1 VLTLARHPRRVWHV
15 ITVLFRYF
23 IAPGLRLPMSDQRP
37 GPVRMRLALESL
49 GGAWLK
55 LGQMLALRYDLL
67 PAAYCDELFAL
78 LNQVA
83 PFPYADVR
91 RIIRQELGAEPEVV
105 FATFE
110 PDSFAAASIGQV
122 HRATLHN
129 GDRVAVKVQRPGIRQ
144 TLQADI
150 DLMYG
155 TSWLLDLVHLFGVG
169 RSRDLIDE
177 FARWTADELD
187 YMVEARQAVLLWD
200 HARGDKY
207 ERIARVYRD
216 YTTSRVLT
224 AELVEGIPLIEI
236 MVARRTG
243 DEAYLDAL
251 AAAGHDL
258 DRIVRRLD
266 WNMLNQVFV
275 FGYFHADLHPA
286 NLFVLPGDAI
296 GYVDF
301 GIVGQLPNRV
311 RDSLT
316 RYSWLLFRGDV
327 EGAVR
332 ELMRW
337 LTPGPTTDANAA
349 RWQLVRIHQAFL
361 YDTVAGRTRF
371 TEGAPGPARNPADN
385 PYSRL
390 AVEILATIRTHEL
403 RLSQS
408 IVTYLKMLVTLGTLR
423 HQLAIEYDLQD
434 NVRQF
439 VRRLAR
445 QQGMAWLDPRRTVDR
460 LFDGAAR
467 VQRAVEFMEFLE
479 GQEGFIVEA
488 QSTLFGF
495 RRRVRRIRRRLVS
508 LGVGVL
514 LVGAALY
521 IVLADPED
529 TKRMLPSDLPY
540 GVVHYGLLALLIIL
554 IVVLISNMRG
564 MGDES

>member
-1 VLTLARHPRRVWHV
+1 
-15 ITVLFRYF
+15 
-23 IAPGLRLPMSDQRP
+23 
-37 GPVRMRLALESL
+37 
-49 GGAWLK
+49 
-55 LGQMLALRYDLL
+55 
-67 PAAYCDELFAL
+67 
-78 LNQVA
+78 
-83 PFPYADVR
+83 
-91 RIIRQELGAEPEVV
+91 
-105 FATFE
+105 
-110 PDSFAAASIGQV
+110 
-122 HRATLHN
+122 
-129 GDRVAVKVQRPGIRQ
+129 
-144 TLQADI
+144 
-150 DLMYG
+150 
-155 TSWLLDLVHLFGVG
+155 
-169 RSRDLIDE
+169 
-177 FARWTADELD
+177 
-187 YMVEARQAVLLWD
+187 
-200 HARGDKY
+200 
-207 ERIARVYRD
+207 
-216 YTTSRVLT
+216 
-224 AELVEGIPLIEI
+224 
-236 MVARRTG
+236 
-243 DEAYLDAL
+243 
-251 AAAGHDL
+251 
-258 DRIVRRLD
+258 
-266 WNMLNQVFV
+266 
-275 FGYFHADLHPA
+275 
-286 NLFVLPGDAI
+286 
-296 GYVDF
+296 
-301 GIVGQLPNRV
+301 
-311 RDSLT
+311 
-316 RYSWLLFRGDV
+316 
-327 EGAVR
+327 VR

>member
-1 VLTLARHPRRVWHV
+1 
-15 ITVLFRYF
+15 
-23 IAPGLRLPMSDQRP
+23 
-37 GPVRMRLALESL
+37 MRLALESL

-67 PAAYCDELFAL
+67 PAAYCDELFGL

-83 PFPYADVR
+83 PFPFADVR
-91 RIIRQELGAEPEVV
+91 RIVREELGADPGVV
-105 FATFE
+105 FASFE
-110 PDSFAAASIGQV
+110 EQSFAAASIGQV
-122 HRATLHN
+122 HRATLRN
-129 GDRVAVKVQRPGIRQ
+129 GDRVAVKIQRPGIRQ
-144 TLQADI
+144 KLQADI
-150 DLMYG
+150 ELMYG
-155 TSWLLDLVHLFGVG
+155 MSWLLDLVHLFGVG

-177 FARWTADELD
+177 FSRWTADELD

-200 HARGDKY
+200 HAVGAPY

-224 AELVEGIPLIEI
+224 AELIEGIPLIEI
-236 MVARRTG
+236 MIARRVG
-243 DEAYLDAL
+243 DEVYLDAL

-258 DRIVRRLD
+258 DRIIRRLD

-286 NLFVLPGDAI
+286 NIFVLPDDVI

-337 LTPGPTTDANAA
+337 LAPGPTTDASAA
-349 RWQLVRIHQAFL
+349 RWQLIRVHQAFL
-361 YDTVAGRTRF
+361 YDTVAGRTRV
-371 TEGAPGPARNPADN
+371 TEDAPGPTRDPAEN

-390 AVEILATIRTHEL
+390 AVDILATIRVHEL
-403 RLSQS
+403 TLSQS
-408 IVTYLKMLVTLGTLR
+408 IVAYLKMLVTLGTLR
-423 HQLAIEYDLQD
+423 HQLASKYDLQD

-445 QQGMAWLDPRRTVDR
+445 QQGMAWLDPRRSVDR
-460 LFDGAAR
+460 LFAGAAR
-467 VQRAVEFMEFLE
+467 VQRAFEFMEFLE
-479 GQEGFIVEA
+479 GQEAFIVEA
-488 QSTLFGF
+488 QSSLFGF
-495 RRRVRRIRRRLVS
+495 RRRVRQIRRRLVS
-508 LGVGVL
+508 LGLGVL
-514 LVGAALY
+514 VVGAALY
-521 IVLADPED
+521 LVLAYPND
-529 TKRMLPSDLPY
+529 TERMLPRDVPY
-540 GVVHYGLLALLIIL
+540 PLVHYGLVALL
-554 IVVLISNMRG
+554 VVLVVALVSNMRG
-564 MGDES
+564 MGDDR

>member
-1 VLTLARHPRRVWHV
+1 
-15 ITVLFRYF
+15 
-23 IAPGLRLPMSDQRP
+23 
-37 GPVRMRLALESL
+37 MRLALESL

-67 PAAYCDELFAL
+67 PAAYCDELFGL

-83 PFPYADVR
+83 PFPYADVK
-91 RIIRQELGAEPEVV
+91 RIIREELGDDPEVV
-105 FATFE
+105 FASFE
-110 PDSFAAASIGQV
+110 HESFAAASIGQV

-144 TLQADI
+144 ILQADI

-169 RSRDLIDE
+169 KSRDLIDE
-177 FARWTADELD
+177 FARWTGDELD

-200 HARGDKY
+200 HAQGDRH

-216 YTTSRVLT
+216 YTTSKVLT
-224 AELVEGIPLIEI
+224 TELLEGIPLIEI

-243 DEAYLDAL
+243 DTAYLEAL

-286 NLFVLPGDAI
+286 NIFVLPDDAI

-311 RDSLT
+311 RDSLN

-327 EGAVR
+327 EAAVR

-337 LTPGPTTDANAA
+337 LAPGPATDINAA
-349 RWQLVRIHQAFL
+349 RWQLARVHQAFL
-361 YDTVAGRTRF
+361 YDTVAGRTRV
-371 TEGAPGPARNPADN
+371 TKGAPGPTRDPTDN

-390 AVEILATIRTHEL
+390 AMEILGTIRVHEL
-403 RLSQS
+403 TLSSS
-408 IVTYLKMLVTLGTLR
+408 IVSYLKMLVTLGTLR
-423 HQLAIEYDLQD
+423 HALAIEYDLQA

-445 QQGMAWLDPRRTVDR
+445 QQGLAWLDPRRTVDR
-460 LFDGAAR
+460 LFAGAAR
-467 VQRAVEFMEFLE
+467 LQRTLEFVEFLE
-479 GQEGFIVEA
+479 GQEAFIVEA
-488 QSTLFGF
+488 QSSVFGF
-495 RRRVRRIRRRLVS
+495 RRRIRSVRRRLVT

-514 LVGAALY
+514 LVGAVLY
-521 IVLADPED
+521 LVLAYPDQTRSVIP
-529 TKRMLPSDLPY
+529 RDLPY
-540 GVVHYGLLALLIIL
+540 PLLPYGLLVLLVL
-554 IVVLISNMRG
+554 LVVNRIANVRG
-564 MGDES
+564 MGDGD